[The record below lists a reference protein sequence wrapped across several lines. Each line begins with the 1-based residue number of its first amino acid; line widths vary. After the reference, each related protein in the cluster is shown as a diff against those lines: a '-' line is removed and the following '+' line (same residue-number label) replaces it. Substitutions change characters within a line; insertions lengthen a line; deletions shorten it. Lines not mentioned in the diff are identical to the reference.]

1 MTTLHIIR
9 GLPGSGKTTLAASLV
24 TEDCVRVSRDDM
36 RTMLTCNPAKQVL
49 DFDLED
55 AITVGLR
62 AIAAA
67 LLDKGIS
74 VIVDE
79 TNLRRRHVKAWVNVA
94 AQHSADIV
102 DHTTFDVTL
111 DEAIER
117 DARREHGVGAYV
129 IRDMHSRFLNAGH
142 PELPE
147 PDQPETVV
155 PYERDWSKPGVWLVD
170 IDGTLADMGDRSPY
184 DETRVL
190 EDQPNF
196 PIDHLVEAI
205 TEGSGDGVVLMSGRS
220 EACRADT
227 ETWLHRHGIHY
238 RALHMR
244 AASDNRKDA
253 VVKRELFDRHVRGQ
267 YNVLGVLD
275 DRQQV
280 VDMWRSLGLTCL
292 QVAEGDF

>member
-36 RTMLTCNPAKQVL
+36 RAMLTCNPAKQVL

-55 AITVGLR
+55 AITVGLQ
-62 AIAAA
+62 ATAGA
-67 LLDKGIS
+67 LLDKGVS

-79 TNLRRRHVKAWVNVA
+79 TNLRRRNVKAWVNLA
-94 AQHSADIV
+94 AQHGAEIV
-102 DHTTFDVTL
+102 DHTTFDVTV

-117 DARREHGVGAYV
+117 DARREHQVGARA
-129 IRDMHSRFLNAGH
+129 IRDMHSRFLNKQA

-147 PDQPETVV
+147 PDRAELVD
-155 PYERDWSKPGVWLVD
+155 PYEQDWSKPSVWLVD
-170 IDGTLADMGDRSPY
+170 IDGTLADMGDRNPY

-190 EDQPNF
+190 DDQPNF

-205 TEGSGDGVVLMSGRS
+205 TEGSGDGIVLMSGRS
-220 EACRADT
+220 EACRAT
-227 ETWLHRHGIHY
+227 TALWLRRHGIHY

-244 AASDNRKDA
+244 AAGDNRKDA
-253 VVKRELFDRHVRGQ
+253 VVKRELFDQHIRGN
-267 YNVLGVLD
+267 YNVIGVLD

-292 QVAEGDF
+292 QVASGDF